1 MNGNVR
7 ACISPRLVKKGH
19 ILCILLTLKE
29 TEIAIRILQK
39 KNCVVVTK
47 TTSLIAFGRALHV
60 LSRSLLVKTS

>member
-7 ACISPRLVKKGH
+7 DCISPRLGKKGH

-39 KNCVVVTK
+39 QMCV
-47 TTSLIAFGRALHV
+47 
-60 LSRSLLVKTS
+60 